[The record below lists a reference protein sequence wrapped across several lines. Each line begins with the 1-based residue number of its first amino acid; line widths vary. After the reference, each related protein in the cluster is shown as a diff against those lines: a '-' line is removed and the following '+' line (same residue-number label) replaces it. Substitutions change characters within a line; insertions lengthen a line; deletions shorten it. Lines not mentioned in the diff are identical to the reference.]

1 MDIYV
6 SNFPYETSSEE
17 LGEIFSA
24 YGQVDD
30 VKLIVDSLTGE
41 NRGFGFVT
49 MGNENEAKEA
59 IVNLN
64 GQDFRGRPLKV
75 KQTDKK
81 KNRKSH

>member
-64 GQDFRGRPLKV
+64 GQDFRGRALKV

-81 KNRKSH
+81 KKRKSH